1 MWNRPYGKGDVES
14 GPQPLYPAMMESPEL
29 RWAFIRKIYVIL
41 AIQIAMTAA
50 VSAVIVFVHPISHF
64 FVSSTAG
71 FALYIVLLILP
82 SSVPLPLLPAF
93 VLIAILVISFDF
105 VIVFLLFLCPL
116 YYYHQRHP
124 VNLLL
129 LGLFT
134 VSISFAVG
142 MSCAFTSGKV
152 ILESAILT
160 TAVVVSL
167 TLYTFW
173 AAKRG
178 HDFNFLGPFLFA
190 SLLVLLVFAF
200 IQILF
205 PLGKIS
211 HMIYGGLAAILFSG
225 YIIYD
230 TDNLIKRYTYDE
242 YIWAAVALYLDVIN
256 LFLSLLTLLRAA
268 DS

>member
-1 MWNRPYGKGDVES
+1 MWQQTWNTPYRKDDVEA
-14 GPQPLYPAMMESPEL
+14 GARQLYPAMLENPQL
-29 RWAFIRKIYVIL
+29 RWAFIRKVYSIL
-41 AIQIAMTAA
+41 TIQLLLTIAVASVVVT
-50 VSAVIVFVHPISHF
+50 VHPIAHF
-64 FVSSTAG
+64 FVSTG
-71 FALYIVLLILP
+71 GGLALYILLIITP
-82 SSVPLPLLPAF
+82 F
-93 VLIAILVISFDF
+93 IT
-105 VIVFLLFLCPL
+105 LCPL

-124 VNLLL
+124 VNYLL

-134 VSISFAVG
+134 VTLAFAVG
-142 MSCAFTSGKV
+142 LTCAFTSGKV
-152 ILESAILT
+152 ILESVILT
-160 TAVVVSL
+160 AAVVISL

-190 SLLVLLVFAF
+190 ALIVLMLFGF
-200 IQILF
+200 IQLLF
-205 PLGKIS
+205 PLGRLS
-211 HMIYGGLAAILFSG
+211 VMIYGCLASILFCG

-256 LFLSLLTLLRAA
+256 LFLSILTIFRVS